1 MYVSV
6 FPVENKNYIKIRIT
20 HSRVTGDGCNW
31 EEMSL
36 MNVCTP
42 SQSVLHQVLN
52 AVLNDFFFFFLIN
65 RKICFI

>member
-20 HSRVTGDGCNW
+20 HSRVIGDGCNW
-31 EEMSL
+31 EEMLL
-36 MNVCTP
+36 MNVCTR
-42 SQSVLHQVLN
+42 SQPVLHQVLN
-52 AVLNDFFFFFLIN
+52 AVLNDFFFFLIN